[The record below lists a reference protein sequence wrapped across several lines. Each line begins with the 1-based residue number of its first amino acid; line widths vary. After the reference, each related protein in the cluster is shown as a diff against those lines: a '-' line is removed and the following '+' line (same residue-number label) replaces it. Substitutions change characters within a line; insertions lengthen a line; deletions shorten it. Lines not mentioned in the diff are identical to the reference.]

1 MPRLGHNKPQ
11 KVCLNCFDRLAKA
24 AFTPSTNEPASVAVQ
39 STSSNA
45 HNLAAI
51 SADDTVSRPSNTDIN
66 PDNAIKERLRRLQ
79 ADKQLPAATTDTEI
93 AVRIANLKGQQYNE
107 RPTHDPAILLATD
120 RRTDPEKT
128 DDLLKQFAAET
139 QLDERADPIAD
150 IERRLA
156 ALRSNVSAGTAAPA
170 AGVSSAANSAAAV
183 MDDVDETAQVD
194 QLVARFMAEAALD
207 SGDEAELE
215 LTAEELA
222 AVASARAK
230 RHAKDDHSHSSSS
243 SATAE
248 SEPDSDAS
256 VASLEK
262 CYMCDDDEVPLQ
274 RFRGGLIC
282 KWCLESKN
290 NA

>member
-1 MPRLGHNKPQ
+1 M
-11 KVCLNCFDRLAKA
+11 
-24 AFTPSTNEPASVAVQ
+24 Q

-51 SADDTVSRPSNTDIN
+51 SADDTVSIPSN
-66 PDNAIKERLRRLQ
+66 PDYAIKERLRRLQ

-139 QLDERADPIAD
+139 QLDERADPNAD

-156 ALRSNVSAGTAAPA
+156 ALRGNVFAGTAAPA

-230 RHAKDDHSHSSSS
+230 RHAKEDDHSHSSSS